1 MDDRPGCGT
10 APALALPA
18 GVTTRRRGAGL
29 GLGLVLLVAMAGCF
43 GGERG
48 DITLGYA
55 VETRLAQQPVTER
68 VEGSV
73 TAGREFFVRL
83 QVPKPRAEAFVTLRA
98 ARRVGGSFQPLIEFD
113 QPVSPPW
120 RVVVI
125 PLTLE
130 RRGEWLVSV
139 FANSRKLTDAEVD
152 VE

>member
-1 MDDRPGCGT
+1 M
-10 APALALPA
+10 
-18 GVTTRRRGAGL
+18 
-29 GLGLVLLVAMAGCF
+29 LVVAGCF

-55 VETRLAQQPVTER
+55 VETRLAEQPVTEQ
-68 VEGSV
+68 VEGSI

-83 QVPKPRAEAFVTLRA
+83 QVPEPHTATFVAVRA

>member
-1 MDDRPGCGT
+1 MI
-10 APALALPA
+10 
-18 GVTTRRRGAGL
+18 
-29 GLGLVLLVAMAGCF
+29 AMVGCF

-55 VETRLAQQPVTER
+55 VETRLAEQPLAEL

-83 QVPKPRAEAFVTLRA
+83 QVPEPHSEASVTLRA
-98 ARRVGGSFQPLIEFD
+98 ARRVGGSFQPLIEFE
-113 QPVSPPW
+113 QSVPPPW

-139 FANSRKLTDAEVD
+139 FANSRKLTDIEVD